1 MQVTLNDQSLPV
13 DLSHL
18 RNLEE
23 ALLELNEKFVPDG
36 QQLFHV
42 EVNGEFFTE
51 RYPRES
57 RYVTLGEVSRLDLKT
72 VSDADLARSIL
83 TDAAQQVET
92 LALALEKGAALF
104 RLAAED
110 EANHYFAQVLEA
122 LRWLLQTGE
131 GACQVLEV
139 DLVKVNSPQVGDVSE
154 FLSRFQNLLEEM
166 LQVYEEEDYILL
178 ADLMEYELLP
188 MVLQWQKIL
197 SQLSH
202 R

>member
-1 MQVTLNDQSLPV
+1 MQITLNDQSLPV

-23 ALLELNEKFVPDG
+23 ALMELNEKFVPTG
-36 QQLFHV
+36 EQLFQV
-42 EVNGEFFTE
+42 QINGQFFTE

-57 RYVTLGEVSRLDLKT
+57 RYITLGEVSTLDLKT
-72 VSDADLARSIL
+72 VTDADMARGIL
-83 TDAAQQVET
+83 GDAALKVQTLVE
-92 LALALEKGAALF
+92 ALEKGAALF

-110 EANHYFAQVLEA
+110 EANYYFAQVLEA

-131 GACQVLEV
+131 GACQVLQV
-139 DLVKVNSPQVGDVSE
+139 DMGSATSPQIGDVSE
-154 FLSRFQNLLEEM
+154 FLHRFEDLLDEM
-166 LQVYEEEDYILL
+166 LQVYQEEDYILL

-188 MVLQWQKIL
+188 MVQEWQKIL
-197 SQLSH
+197 SLLSH

>member
-1 MQVTLNDQSLPV
+1 MQITLNDQTLPV

-23 ALLELNEKFVPDG
+23 ALLELNEKFIPDG
-36 QQLFHV
+36 QQLFQV
-42 EVNGEFFTE
+42 EVNGKFFTE

-57 RYVTLGEVSRLDLKT
+57 RYVALGEVSRLDLKT
-72 VSDADLARSIL
+72 VSDEELARSIL
-83 TDAAQQVET
+83 IDAVNQVET
-92 LALALEKGAALF
+92 LVQALEKSAALF

-131 GACQVLEV
+131 GACQVFQM
-139 DLVKVNSPQVGDVSE
+139 DLGQVTSPQIGDVSD
-154 FLSRFQNLLEEM
+154 FLKRFQDLLEEM

-188 MVLQWQKIL
+188 MVVQWQKIL
-197 SQLSH
+197 SQLS
-202 R
+202 RR

>member
-1 MQVTLNDQSLPV
+1 MQVTLNDQTLPV

-23 ALLELNEKFVPDG
+23 VLMELNDKFIPQG
-36 QQLFHV
+36 QQLFQV

-57 RYVTLGEVSRLDLKT
+57 RYVPLGEVARLDLKT
-72 VSDADLARSIL
+72 VSDTDMARAIL
-83 TDAAQQVET
+83 TDAASQALT
-92 LALALEKGAALF
+92 LVQALEKSAALF

-131 GACQVLEV
+131 GACQVLKV
-139 DLVKVNSPQVGDVSE
+139 DLGQVSSPQLGDVSE
-154 FLSRFQNLLEEM
+154 FLKRFQDLLDEM

-188 MVLQWQKIL
+188 MVQEWQKIL
-197 SQLSH
+197 SLLSH

>member
-18 RNLEE
+18 RTLEE
-23 ALLELNEKFVPDG
+23 ALLELNEKFIPSG
-36 QQLFHV
+36 EQLFQV
-42 EVNGEFFTE
+42 QVNGQFFTE

-57 RYVTLGEVSRLDLKT
+57 RYVTLGEVSTLDLKT
-72 VSDADLARSIL
+72 VSDMDLARGIL
-83 TDAAQQVET
+83 NDAALKVQT
-92 LALALEKGAALF
+92 LVQALEKGAALF

-131 GACQVLEV
+131 GACQVLDV
-139 DLVKVNSPQVGDVSE
+139 DMAKESSPQIGDVSD
-154 FLSRFQNLLEEM
+154 FLRRFQDLLDEM

-188 MVLQWQKIL
+188 MVQEWQKIL
-197 SQLSH
+197 SLLSH
-202 R
+202 H

>member
-23 ALLELNEKFVPDG
+23 ALVELNERFIPDG
-36 QQLFHV
+36 QQLFQV
-42 EVNGEFFTE
+42 EVNGQFFTE

-57 RYVTLGEVSRLDLKT
+57 RYVRLGEVARLDLKT
-72 VSDADLARSIL
+72 VSDQDLARSIL
-83 TDAAQQVET
+83 TDAALQVET
-92 LALALEKGAALF
+92 LVQALEKSAALF

-131 GACQVLEV
+131 GACQVLEL
-139 DLVKVNSPQVGDVSE
+139 DLGKITSPQLGDVSD
-154 FLSRFQNLLEEM
+154 FLKRFQDLLEEM

-188 MVLQWQKIL
+188 MVQEWQKIL
-197 SQLSH
+197 TLISH

>member
-1 MQVTLNDQSLPV
+1 MQVTINHQNLAV
-13 DLSHL
+13 DFSHL

-23 ALLELNEKFVPDG
+23 ALVELNEKFIPEG
-36 QQLFHV
+36 QQLFQV
-42 EVNGEFFTE
+42 EVNGQFFTE

-57 RYVTLGEVSRLDLKT
+57 RYVTLGEVSTLDLKT
-72 VSDADLARSIL
+72 VSDEELARSIL
-83 TDAAQQVET
+83 ADAAVQVET
-92 LALALEKGAALF
+92 LAQALEKSAALF

-131 GACQVLEV
+131 GACKVLDV
-139 DLVKVNSPQVGDVSE
+139 DLKEVSSPQIGDVSD
-154 FLSRFQNLLEEM
+154 FLKRFQDLLEEM

-188 MVLQWQKIL
+188 MVKQWQKIL
-197 SQLSH
+197 SQLS
-202 R
+202 RR

>member
-1 MQVTLNDQSLPV
+1 MEITLNDQNLPV

-23 ALLELNEKFVPDG
+23 ALLELNEKFIPQG
-36 QQLFHV
+36 QQLFQV

-57 RYVTLGEVSRLDLKT
+57 RYVRLGEVARLDLRT
-72 VSDADLARSIL
+72 VSDQDLARSIL
-83 TDAAQQVET
+83 ADASQQAET
-92 LALALEKGAALF
+92 LVQALEKSAALF

-131 GACQVLEV
+131 GACQVMEV
-139 DLVKVNSPQVGDVSE
+139 DLGRLSTPQIGDVSE
-154 FLSRFQNLLEEM
+154 FLRRFQDLLEEM

-197 SQLSH
+197 SQLSLH
-202 R
+202 

>member
-23 ALLELNEKFVPDG
+23 ALLELNEKFIPDG
-36 QQLFHV
+36 QQLFQV
-42 EVNGEFFTE
+42 EVNGQFFTE

-57 RYVTLGEVSRLDLKT
+57 RYVRLGEVSTLDLKT
-72 VSDADLARSIL
+72 VSDEDLARSIL
-83 TDAAQQVET
+83 IDAAQQVET
-92 LALALEKGAALF
+92 LVQALEKSAALF

-139 DLVKVNSPQVGDVSE
+139 DLGSVRTPQIGDVSG
-154 FLSRFQNLLEEM
+154 FLKRFQDLLEEM

-197 SQLSH
+197 SQISRH
-202 R
+202 

>member
-23 ALLELNEKFVPDG
+23 ALLELNERFIPSG
-36 QQLFHV
+36 EQLFQV
-42 EVNGEFFTE
+42 QVNGQFFTE

-57 RYVTLGEVSRLDLKT
+57 RYITLGEVATLDIKT
-72 VSDADLARSIL
+72 VTDQDLARGIL
-83 TDAAQQVET
+83 SDAALKVET
-92 LALALEKGAALF
+92 LVQALEKGAALF

-122 LRWLLQTGE
+122 LRWMLQTGE
-131 GACQVLEV
+131 GACQVLDV
-139 DLVKVNSPQVGDVSE
+139 DMAHTCSPQIGDVSD
-154 FLSRFQNLLEEM
+154 FLKRFQDLLEEM

-188 MVLQWQKIL
+188 MVQEWQKIL
-197 SQLSH
+197 SHLSRH
-202 R
+202 

>member
-23 ALLELNEKFVPDG
+23 ALMELNEKFIPTG
-36 QQLFHV
+36 EQLFQV
-42 EVNGEFFTE
+42 QLNGQFFTE

-57 RYVTLGEVSRLDLKT
+57 RYITLGEVSTLDLKT
-72 VSDADLARSIL
+72 VTDSDLARGIL
-83 TDAAQQVET
+83 GDAAVKVQTLVE
-92 LALALEKGAALF
+92 ALEKGAALF

-110 EANHYFAQVLEA
+110 EANYYFAQVLDA

-131 GACQVLEV
+131 GACQVLDV
-139 DLVKVNSPQVGDVSE
+139 DLAKECSPQIGDVAE
-154 FLSRFQNLLEEM
+154 FLKRFQDLLDEM
-166 LQVYEEEDYILL
+166 LQVYQEEDYILL

-188 MVLQWQKIL
+188 MVQEWQKIL
-197 SQLSH
+197 SLLSH

>member
-1 MQVTLNDQSLPV
+1 MQITLNDQSLPV

-23 ALLELNEKFVPDG
+23 ALLELNEKFVPSG
-36 QQLFHV
+36 EQLFQV
-42 EVNGEFFTE
+42 QINGQHFTE

-57 RYVTLGEVSRLDLKT
+57 RYITLGEVSTLDLKT
-72 VSDADLARSIL
+72 VSDMDLARGIL
-83 TDAAQQVET
+83 GDAALKVQT
-92 LALALEKGAALF
+92 LVQALEKGAALF

-131 GACQVLEV
+131 GACQVLDV
-139 DLVKVNSPQVGDVSE
+139 DMVKESSPQTGDVSE
-154 FLSRFQNLLEEM
+154 FISRFQDLLDEM
-166 LQVYEEEDYILL
+166 LQVYQEEDYILL

-188 MVLQWQKIL
+188 MVQEWQKIL
-197 SQLSH
+197 SLLSRH
-202 R
+202 

>member
-23 ALLELNEKFVPDG
+23 VLMELNEKFIPTG
-36 QQLFHV
+36 EQLFQV
-42 EVNGEFFTE
+42 QLNGQFFTE

-57 RYVTLGEVSRLDLKT
+57 RYITLGEVSTLDLKT
-72 VSDADLARSIL
+72 VTDSDLARGIL
-83 TDAAQQVET
+83 GDAALKVQTLVE
-92 LALALEKGAALF
+92 ALEKGAALF

-110 EANHYFAQVLEA
+110 EANYYFAQVLDA

-131 GACQVLEV
+131 GACQVLDV
-139 DLVKVNSPQVGDVSE
+139 DLAKECSPQVGDVAE
-154 FLSRFQNLLEEM
+154 FLKRFQDLLDEM
-166 LQVYEEEDYILL
+166 LQVYQEEDYILL

-188 MVLQWQKIL
+188 MVQEWQKIL
-197 SQLSH
+197 SLLSH

>member
-1 MQVTLNDQSLPV
+1 MQVTINDQNLAV
-13 DLSHL
+13 DFSHL

-23 ALLELNEKFVPDG
+23 ALVELNEKFIPEG
-36 QQLFHV
+36 QQLFQV
-42 EVNGEFFTE
+42 EVNGQFFTE

-57 RYVTLGEVSRLDLKT
+57 RYVTLGEVSTLDLKT
-72 VSDADLARSIL
+72 VSDEELARSIL
-83 TDAAQQVET
+83 ADAAGQVET
-92 LALALEKGAALF
+92 LAQALEKSAALF

-131 GACQVLEV
+131 GACKVLEV
-139 DLVKVNSPQVGDVSE
+139 DLQEVTSPQIGDVSD
-154 FLSRFQNLLEEM
+154 FLKRFQDLLEEM

-188 MVLQWQKIL
+188 MVTQWQKIL
-197 SQLSH
+197 SQLS
-202 R
+202 RR

>member
-1 MQVTLNDQSLPV
+1 MQVTINDQSLPV

-18 RNLEE
+18 RTLEE
-23 ALLELNEKFVPDG
+23 VLLELNEKFIPTG
-36 QQLFHV
+36 QQLFQV
-42 EVNGEFFTE
+42 EVNGQFFTE

-57 RYVTLGEVSRLDLKT
+57 RYVTLGEVARLDLKT
-72 VSDADLARSIL
+72 VSDEELARVIL
-83 TDAAQQVET
+83 EDAANQVET
-92 LALALEKGAALF
+92 LAQALTKSAALF

-110 EANHYFAQVLEA
+110 EANHYFAQVLDA
-122 LRWLLQTGE
+122 LRWLVQTGE
-131 GACQVLEV
+131 GACRVLEV
-139 DLVKVNSPQVGDVSE
+139 DLGKESPPQVGDVAD
-154 FLSRFQNLLEEM
+154 FLKLFQDLLDEM

-197 SQLSH
+197 YHLSH

>member
-1 MQVTLNDQSLPV
+1 MEITLNDQSLPV

-23 ALLELNEKFVPDG
+23 ALLELNEKFIPQG
-36 QQLFHV
+36 QQLFQV
-42 EVNGEFFTE
+42 EVNGQFFTE

-57 RYVTLGEVSRLDLKT
+57 RYVRLGEVSRLDLKT
-72 VSDADLARSIL
+72 VSDEELARSIL
-83 TDAAQQVET
+83 FDASQQADT
-92 LALALEKGAALF
+92 LSQALEKSAALF

-139 DLVKVNSPQVGDVSE
+139 DLGRLSTPQIGDVSD
-154 FLSRFQNLLEEM
+154 FLKRFQDLLEEM

-202 R
+202 H

>member
-1 MQVTLNDQSLPV
+1 MQVTLNDQTLPV

-23 ALLELNEKFVPDG
+23 ALLELNDRYIPDG
-36 QQLFHV
+36 QQLFQV
-42 EVNGEFFTE
+42 EVNGQFFTE

-72 VSDADLARSIL
+72 VSDEDLARSIL
-83 TDAAQQVET
+83 SNAVQQVET
-92 LALALEKGAALF
+92 LVQALEKSAALF

-122 LRWLLQTGE
+122 LRWLVQTGE
-131 GACQVLEV
+131 GACQVLAV
-139 DLVKVNSPQVGDVSE
+139 DLGEVTSPQIGDVSD
-154 FLSRFQNLLEEM
+154 FLQRFQDLLEEM

-188 MVLQWQKIL
+188 MVLQWQQIL
-197 SQLSH
+197 SQLS
-202 R
+202 RP

>member
-1 MQVTLNDQSLPV
+1 MEITLNDQNLPV

-23 ALLELNEKFVPDG
+23 ALLELNEKFIPQG
-36 QQLFHV
+36 QQLFQV

-57 RYVTLGEVSRLDLKT
+57 RYVRLGEVSRLDLKT
-72 VSDADLARSIL
+72 VSDEELARSIL
-83 TDAAQQVET
+83 ADASQQADT
-92 LALALEKGAALF
+92 LSQALEKSAALF

-139 DLVKVNSPQVGDVSE
+139 DLGRMNTPQIGDVSD
-154 FLSRFQNLLEEM
+154 FLKRFQDLLEEM

-202 R
+202 H

>member
-23 ALLELNEKFVPDG
+23 ALMELNEKFIPTG
-36 QQLFHV
+36 EQLFQV
-42 EVNGEFFTE
+42 QINGQFFTE

-57 RYVTLGEVSRLDLKT
+57 RYITLGEVSTLDLKT
-72 VSDADLARSIL
+72 VTDTDIARSML
-83 TDAAQQVET
+83 GDAALKVQT
-92 LALALEKGAALF
+92 LVQALEKGAALF

-110 EANHYFAQVLEA
+110 EANYYFAQVLDA

-131 GACQVLEV
+131 GACQVLDV
-139 DLVKVNSPQVGDVSE
+139 DIAKECSPKIGNVSD
-154 FLSRFQNLLEEM
+154 LIKRFQDLLDEM
-166 LQVYEEEDYILL
+166 LQVYQEEDYILL

-188 MVLQWQKIL
+188 MVQEWQKIL
-197 SQLSH
+197 SLLSH
-202 R
+202 H

>member
-23 ALLELNEKFVPDG
+23 ALMELNEKFIPTG
-36 QQLFHV
+36 EQLFQV
-42 EVNGEFFTE
+42 QINGQFFTE

-57 RYVTLGEVSRLDLKT
+57 RYITLGEVSTLDLKT
-72 VSDADLARSIL
+72 VTDSDLARGML
-83 TDAAQQVET
+83 GDAALKVQT
-92 LALALEKGAALF
+92 LVQALEKGAALF

-110 EANHYFAQVLEA
+110 EANYYFAQVLDA

-131 GACQVLEV
+131 GACQVLDV
-139 DLVKVNSPQVGDVSE
+139 DIAQQCSPQIGDVGE
-154 FLSRFQNLLEEM
+154 FINRFQDLLDEM
-166 LQVYEEEDYILL
+166 LQVYQEEDYILL

-188 MVLQWQKIL
+188 MVQEWQKIL
-197 SQLSH
+197 SLLSH

>member
-23 ALLELNEKFVPDG
+23 ALMELNEKFIPTG
-36 QQLFHV
+36 EQLFQV
-42 EVNGEFFTE
+42 QINGQFFTE

-57 RYVTLGEVSRLDLKT
+57 RYITLGEVSTLDLKT
-72 VSDADLARSIL
+72 VTDSDLARGIL
-83 TDAAQQVET
+83 GDAALKVQTLVE
-92 LALALEKGAALF
+92 ALEKGAALF

-110 EANHYFAQVLEA
+110 EANYYFAQVLDA

-131 GACQVLEV
+131 GACQVLDV
-139 DLVKVNSPQVGDVSE
+139 DLAKECSPQIGDVAD
-154 FLSRFQNLLEEM
+154 FLKRFQDLLDEM
-166 LQVYEEEDYILL
+166 LQVYQEEDYILL

-188 MVLQWQKIL
+188 MVQEWQKIL
-197 SQLSH
+197 SLLSH
-202 R
+202 H

>member
-1 MQVTLNDQSLPV
+1 
-13 DLSHL
+13 
-18 RNLEE
+18 
-23 ALLELNEKFVPDG
+23 
-36 QQLFHV
+36 
-42 EVNGEFFTE
+42 
-51 RYPRES
+51 
-57 RYVTLGEVSRLDLKT
+57 
-72 VSDADLARSIL
+72 VSDEELARSIL
-83 TDAAQQVET
+83 ADASQQADT
-92 LALALEKGAALF
+92 LSQALEKSAALF

-139 DLVKVNSPQVGDVSE
+139 DLGRMNTPQIGDVSD
-154 FLSRFQNLLEEM
+154 FLKRFQDLLEEM

-202 R
+202 H

>member
-23 ALLELNEKFVPDG
+23 ALLELNEKFIPEG
-36 QQLFHV
+36 QQLFQV
-42 EVNGEFFTE
+42 EVNGQFFTE

-57 RYVTLGEVSRLDLKT
+57 RYVRLGEVARLDLKT
-72 VSDADLARSIL
+72 VSDADLARTIL
-83 TDAAQQVET
+83 TDAALKVET
-92 LALALEKGAALF
+92 LVQALEKSAALF

-122 LRWLLQTGE
+122 LRWLLHTGE

-139 DLVKVNSPQVGDVSE
+139 DLEGVTSPQIGDVSG
-154 FLSRFQNLLEEM
+154 FLKRFQDLLEEM

-188 MVLQWQKIL
+188 MVLEWQKIL
-197 SQLSH
+197 SPLS
-202 R
+202 RP

>member
-1 MQVTLNDQSLPV
+1 MQVTLNDQTLPV

-23 ALLELNEKFVPDG
+23 VLLELNEKFIPDG
-36 QQLFHV
+36 QQLFQV

-57 RYVTLGEVSRLDLKT
+57 RYVTLGEVARLDLKT
-72 VSDADLARSIL
+72 VSDTDMARAIL
-83 TDAAQQVET
+83 SDAASQALT
-92 LALALEKGAALF
+92 LVQALEKSAALF

-131 GACQVLEV
+131 GACQVLKV
-139 DLVKVNSPQVGDVSE
+139 DLGQVTSPQIGDVSD
-154 FLSRFQNLLEEM
+154 FLKRFQDLLDEM

-188 MVLQWQKIL
+188 MVQEWQKIL
-197 SQLSH
+197 SLLSH

>member
-1 MQVTLNDQSLPV
+1 MEVTLNDQTLPV

-18 RNLEE
+18 RTLEE
-23 ALLELNEKFVPDG
+23 ALLELNDRFIPEG
-36 QQLFHV
+36 QQLFQV
-42 EVNGEFFTE
+42 EVNGQFFTE

-57 RYVTLGEVSRLDLKT
+57 RYVTLGEVSKLDLKT
-72 VSDADLARSIL
+72 VSDEDMARSIL
-83 TDAAQQVET
+83 TDAVRQGET
-92 LALALEKGAALF
+92 VVQAIEKSAALF

-131 GACQVLEV
+131 GACQVLEM
-139 DLVKVNSPQVGDVSE
+139 DLGQISSPQIGDVSD
-154 FLSRFQNLLEEM
+154 FLKRLQDLLEEM

-188 MVLQWQKIL
+188 MVLQWQKLL
-197 SQLSH
+197 SQLS
-202 R
+202 RR

>member
-1 MQVTLNDQSLPV
+1 MQVTLNDQTLPV

-23 ALLELNEKFVPDG
+23 VLLELNEKFIPDG
-36 QQLFHV
+36 QQLFQV

-57 RYVTLGEVSRLDLKT
+57 RYVPLGEVARLDLKT
-72 VSDADLARSIL
+72 VSDTDMARAIL
-83 TDAAQQVET
+83 NDAASQALT
-92 LALALEKGAALF
+92 LVQALEKSAALF

-131 GACQVLEV
+131 GACQVLKV
-139 DLVKVNSPQVGDVSE
+139 DLGQVTSPQIGDVSD
-154 FLSRFQNLLEEM
+154 FLKRFQDLLDEM

-188 MVLQWQKIL
+188 MVQEWQKIL
-197 SQLSH
+197 SLLSH

>member
-18 RNLEE
+18 RTLEE
-23 ALLELNEKFVPDG
+23 ALLELNEKFVPSG
-36 QQLFHV
+36 EQLFQV
-42 EVNGEFFTE
+42 QVNGQFFTE

-57 RYVTLGEVSRLDLKT
+57 RYVTLGEVSTLDLKT
-72 VSDADLARSIL
+72 VTDADLARGIL
-83 TDAAQQVET
+83 CDAADKVQT
-92 LALALEKGAALF
+92 LVQALEKGAALF

-131 GACQVLEV
+131 GACQVLDV
-139 DLVKVNSPQVGDVSE
+139 DMAKESSPQIGDVSD
-154 FLSRFQNLLEEM
+154 FLKRFQDLLDEM
-166 LQVYEEEDYILL
+166 LQVYQEEDYILL

-188 MVLQWQKIL
+188 MVQEWQKIL
-197 SQLSH
+197 SLLSRH
-202 R
+202 

>member
-1 MQVTLNDQSLPV
+1 MQITLNDQSLPV

-23 ALLELNEKFVPDG
+23 ALVELNEKFIPEG
-36 QQLFHV
+36 QQLFQV

-57 RYVTLGEVSRLDLKT
+57 RYVALGEVSRLDLKT
-72 VSDADLARSIL
+72 VSDEELARSIL
-83 TDAAQQVET
+83 TDAANQVET
-92 LALALEKGAALF
+92 LVQAIEKSAALF

-122 LRWLLQTGE
+122 LRWMLQTGE
-131 GACQVLEV
+131 GACQVLDM
-139 DLVKVNSPQVGDVSE
+139 DLGRVNSPQFGDVSD
-154 FLSRFQNLLEEM
+154 FLKRFQDLLEEM

-188 MVLQWQKIL
+188 MVVQWQKIL
-197 SQLSH
+197 TRLS
-202 R
+202 RP

>member
-1 MQVTLNDQSLPV
+1 MQVTLNEQNLPV

-18 RNLEE
+18 RTLEE
-23 ALLELNEKFVPDG
+23 ALLELNEKFIPDG
-36 QQLFHV
+36 QQLFQV
-42 EVNGEFFTE
+42 EVNGQFFTE

-57 RYVTLGEVSRLDLKT
+57 RYVTLGEVARLDLKT
-72 VSDADLARSIL
+72 VSDVDLARSIL
-83 TDAAQQVET
+83 TDAACQAET
-92 LALALEKGAALF
+92 LTQALEKSAALF

-131 GACQVLEV
+131 GACQVLDV
-139 DLVKVNSPQVGDVSE
+139 DMTKESSPQVGDVSD
-154 FLSRFQNLLEEM
+154 FLKRFQDLLEEM
-166 LQVYEEEDYILL
+166 LSVYEEEDYILL

-197 SQLSH
+197 SQLS
-202 R
+202 RL

>member
-1 MQVTLNDQSLPV
+1 MEVTLNDQTLPV

-23 ALLELNEKFVPDG
+23 VLMELNDKFIPEG
-36 QQLFHV
+36 QQLFQV

-57 RYVTLGEVSRLDLKT
+57 RYVTLGEVAKLDLKT
-72 VSDADLARSIL
+72 VSDADLARAIL
-83 TDAAQQVET
+83 NDAVNQALT
-92 LALALEKGAALF
+92 LGQALEKSAALF

-131 GACQVLEV
+131 GACQVLKV
-139 DLVKVNSPQVGDVSE
+139 DLGQVTSPQIGDVAE
-154 FLSRFQNLLEEM
+154 FLKRFQDLLDEM

-188 MVLQWQKIL
+188 MVQEWQKIL
-197 SQLSH
+197 SLLSH